1 MKTKQELINLGLPEY
16 KADEVMLL
24 ESKMLEQA
32 VRFQFKK
39 KDGSTREAVGTLKRE
54 KMVQE
59 DGVAP
64 LLTNRKFDGILW
76 QPQSS
81 IWVTLIIKPQKNTR
95 SFKTEILPF

>member
-59 DGVAP
+59 DGKLWEPVGEP
-64 LLTNRKFDGILW
+64 RPDVPTIVKYWDLTVQAW
-76 QPQSS
+76 
-81 IWVTLIIKPQKNTR
+81 R
-95 SFKTEILPF
+95 SFNVFNLLAVEG